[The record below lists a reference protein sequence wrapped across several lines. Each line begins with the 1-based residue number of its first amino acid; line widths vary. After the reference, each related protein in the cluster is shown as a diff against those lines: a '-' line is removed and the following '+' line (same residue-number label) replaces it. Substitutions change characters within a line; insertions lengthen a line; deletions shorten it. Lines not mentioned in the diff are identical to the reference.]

1 MPRAR
6 KEESSAGKGEMEGA
20 AGGRGWFGQDCG
32 ERENAPPPPD
42 SQVLIPETS
51 DYAPFCCKRD
61 FAGEM
66 N

>member
-20 AGGRGWFGQDCG
+20 AGGKGWFGQDCG
-32 ERENAPPPPD
+32 ERENATPPD
-42 SQVLIPETS
+42 IHVLIPVTS
-51 DYAPFCCKRD
+51 DCVPFCCKRD